1 MKIEK
6 ISDKI
11 MYNDESLTKKIIYKE
26 DKILNFV
33 LNFRPGQGVPPHNHE
48 QSDLLI
54 HVLCG
59 DGEMTVD
66 GNLNKITQ
74 GDIIHCKGVEVFSI
88 KNTGNDDMSLFVVLA
103 PNPSAVYSK
112 GI

>member
-33 LNFRPGQGVPPHNHE
+33 
-48 QSDLLI
+48 
-54 HVLCG
+54 
-59 DGEMTVD
+59 
-66 GNLNKITQ
+66 
-74 GDIIHCKGVEVFSI
+74 
-88 KNTGNDDMSLFVVLA
+88 
-103 PNPSAVYSK
+103 
-112 GI
+112 

>member
-11 MYNDESLTKKIIYKE
+11 MYNDESSTKKIIYKE

-66 GNLNKITQ
+66 ESLNKITQ
-74 GDIIHCKGVEVFSI
+74 GDEIHCKGEEVFSI